1 MVKFIEL
8 ALAIIALGGVGG
20 VGNQFFVLIILGFA
34 SRGGYLQIPDEF
46 AFMQSAI
53 FLVPVTIYW
62 LVALCSELGL
72 TPNFLLSAVRKI
84 SYYVNTWL
92 APAFGAVLALI
103 SVGFVTNSS
112 ERFRDVTSIIQLL
125 SPSEILSTSST
136 FGLIVAILA
145 GTVGATIL
153 SLLFATL
160 SYVVNVSLY
169 EENGGNKIFP
179 PLFDNGS
186 VLIALVAIYFL
197 RDASPLTVF
206 TFLLIFLAL
215 LIYLVASVS
224 RKVFAVVDHVID
236 KPIDGLLLIL
246 DFFIWGQGGVIA
258 GEPKASLRT
267 KRLIFFGALYVFFT
281 FSLFLLPVVGLILEF
296 LLQPLMVLT
305 YLYCSRK
312 SAKTLWKFF
321 KRRKLRATEYQTT
334 SFVRRTL

>member
-1 MVKFIEL
+1 MVNFLEL

-46 AFMQSAI
+46 AFIQSVN
-53 FLVPVTIYW
+53 FLVPMTIYW
-62 LVALCSELGL
+62 FLALCSELGL
-72 TPNFLLSAVRKI
+72 APRFFLSFVRKI
-84 SYYVNTWL
+84 SYYANTWL
-92 APAFGAVLALI
+92 APAFGAVMALV

-112 ERFRDVTSIIQLL
+112 ERFRDVSSIIQLL
-125 SPSEILSTSST
+125 SPGELLTTNST

-145 GTVGATIL
+145 GTIGATIL
-153 SLLFATL
+153 SLLFAVL

-197 RDASPLTVF
+197 RDANPLTVF

-215 LIYLVASVS
+215 LIYLVASVA

-246 DFFIWGQGGVIA
+246 DFLIWGQGGVIA
-258 GEPKASLRT
+258 REPKASLRT

-281 FSLFLLPVVGLILEF
+281 FSLFLIPVVGLLFEF
-296 LLQPLMVLT
+296 LLQPLMVFT

-321 KRRKLRATEYQTT
+321 KLKKMRAIKYQTAT
-334 SFVRRTL
+334 FMRQTL